1 MFQRKNKAPAGF
13 RIGGDMYVRIDV
25 VLSVIDE
32 ATKHAL
38 KDWDNQ
44 SKSAL
49 QERLDS
55 GAEVSVRQYKA
66 NAKEVKHNLEVI
78 ARSIKYAVDSLEEA

>member
-1 MFQRKNKAPAGF
+1 MFRRKNKAPAGF
-13 RIGGDMYVRIDV
+13 RIGGDMYVRLDV

-55 GAEVSVRQYKA
+55 GAEVSVRQYEA

-78 ARSIKYAVDSLEEA
+78 ARSIEYAVDSLEEA